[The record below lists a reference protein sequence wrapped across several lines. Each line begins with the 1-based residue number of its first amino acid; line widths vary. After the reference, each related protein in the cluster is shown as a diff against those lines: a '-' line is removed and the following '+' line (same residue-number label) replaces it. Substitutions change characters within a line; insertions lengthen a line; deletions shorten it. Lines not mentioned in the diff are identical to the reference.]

1 MHYKR
6 LGNTGLQV
14 SPLALGC
21 MTFGVPARG
30 THPWTLDEDASRPII
45 RRAVEMG
52 INFFDTAN
60 MYSDGTS
67 EEIVGR
73 ALKEFTRRE
82 DTVIATKVYYPMG
95 KGPNRG
101 GLSRKAIMTEVDA
114 SLRRL
119 GTDYIDLYQIHR
131 WDYDTPIEETLEA
144 LHDVVKAG
152 KVRYLGASSMHAW
165 QFAKALYLA
174 DRHGWTRFST
184 MQNHLNLLYREEER
198 EMLPLCAA
206 EGIGV
211 IPWSPLARG
220 RLTRDWDQAGSTSR
234 AETDAFTRKLYAATE
249 DADRRV
255 AEAVKGVAEARG
267 IPRAQVAM
275 AWVAQKSPVT
285 APIIGAS
292 RLSHLEDALAALSV
306 GLTAD
311 EIALLE
317 APYVPHV
324 VAGFV

>member
-1 MHYKR
+1 MQYKR
-6 LGNTGLQV
+6 FGKTGLQV

-21 MTFGVPARG
+21 MTFGVPERG
-30 THPWTLDEDASRPII
+30 THPWTLGEEDSRPII

-60 MYSDGTS
+60 MYSDGSS

-73 ALKEFTRRE
+73 ALKDFTRRE
-82 DTVIATKVYYPMG
+82 EVVIATKVYYPMG

-131 WDYDTPIEETLEA
+131 WDYATPIEETLEA

-165 QFAKALYLA
+165 QFAKALYTA
-174 DRHGWTRFST
+174 DLHGWTRFSS

-206 EGIGV
+206 EGIAV

-220 RLTRDWDQAGSTSR
+220 RLTRDWEVASKRSD
-234 AETDAFTRKLYAATE
+234 TDDVMRRLYAATE

-255 AEAVKGVAEARG
+255 AEAVKALAETRG
-267 IPRAQVAM
+267 IPRAQVAL
-275 AWVAQKSPVT
+275 AWVAQKSGVS
-285 APIIGAS
+285 APIVGAS
-292 RLSHLEDALAALSV
+292 KLAHLEDALAALSV
-306 GLTAD
+306 KLTAD

-317 APYVPHV
+317 APYAPHA